1 MREVNIYECPIC
13 QRIFTN
19 VWPATDHSIET
30 GHGFTMNF
38 EEAEKRIRRLEE
50 EMDTI
55 KLSLRASERFLEAVR
70 EVVERWSKQKK

>member
-13 QRIFTN
+13 HRIFNN
-19 VWPATDHSIET
+19 VWPAVDHSMET
-30 GHGFTMNF
+30 GHGFTMNL
-38 EEAEKRIRRLEE
+38 EEASKRIERLEQ

-70 EVVERWSKQKK
+70 EILEKWNKQRK